1 MPINIS
7 APELRELK
15 PRIIVLGVGGAGGNA
30 INNMINQGIVGV
42 EYVAANT
49 DAQDLK
55 NNLSDCKIQLG
66 SNLTRGLG
74 AGSKAEIGR
83 AAADESM
90 NEIINLLQGANMV
103 FITAGMGGG
112 TGTGAAPI
120 IAKAAK
126 DLNILTFAIVTKP
139 FMFEGPGRIRVA
151 EKGLEELKNYVDT
164 SIIIPNQNLFKIAD
178 DKTTYTDAFKMA
190 DNVLLQGVR
199 GVTDLITKPGQM
211 NLDFADIETISTGM
225 GKAMMGTGEAEG
237 QDRAGVA
244 TQMAI
249 HNPLIDDYSLKGA
262 KGLLVNISGGED
274 ITLYEVQ
281 ECSNQIR
288 AEVDPAADVMIGTT
302 IDENLKGKLRVSIV
316 ATGLGGE
323 ISRNK
328 PILVHNQNY
337 TNIQPRPNPVNHN
350 PYALNN
356 FQKQSLNRPMN
367 TTMTGSAALD
377 LNKVETDPIN
387 HGQLSSKP
395 NIEND
400 INYKLGHNEKTHVD
414 AENLKDDYINQNAF
428 DFDKNEEETPKL
440 FSEDTDINNNEHS
453 HDESKIEPEIEKDL
467 SNVSFDDK
475 DDLEIPAFLRRQ
487 TN

>member
-237 QDRAGVA
+237 QDRAGAA

-316 ATGLGGE
+316 ATGLGAKLVE
-323 ISRNK
+323 I
-328 PILVHNQNY
+328 
-337 TNIQPRPNPVNHN
+337 
-350 PYALNN
+350 
-356 FQKQSLNRPMN
+356 
-367 TTMTGSAALD
+367 
-377 LNKVETDPIN
+377 
-387 HGQLSSKP
+387 
-395 NIEND
+395 
-400 INYKLGHNEKTHVD
+400 
-414 AENLKDDYINQNAF
+414 NLY
-428 DFDKNEEETPKL
+428 
-440 FSEDTDINNNEHS
+440 
-453 HDESKIEPEIEKDL
+453 
-467 SNVSFDDK
+467 
-475 DDLEIPAFLRRQ
+475 
-487 TN
+487 